1 MTAPRNYQESNERM
15 KSTRVFASIF
25 AFLLLLT
32 GAWAHAAEVSGTV
45 TNKTTNKPSAGDT
58 VAVLDVQ
65 SNMAEVAHA
74 TTDARGHY
82 TINMPGNGP
91 YLIRATHQ
99 GAGYFIAAPMGGGS
113 GDISVYD
120 VAAKVK
126 GVFIEANVIEA
137 ESNNGQLKVDE
148 RYFVHNTSSPPTT
161 QWSPKSFSIVLPPD
175 AVVADVG
182 AQRPGG
188 LPTSVKLDPDGPK
201 GHYSFNFPIQPDNG
215 DKDTMFQISYS
226 LPYADGKY
234 SFRSQLSLPADNV
247 AVLLP
252 KSMTLT
258 SGSGASFSPVNADPG
273 LQTLLA
279 KNVPA
284 DKPVE
289 FTISGTGAM
298 PREAQGQD
306 QGTGQQAN
314 PSANGP
320 GGGIGEPIDTPDPL
334 SKYKWWILGALG
346 LLLATAAAFL
356 LRRPDTA
363 LAGMS
368 SSGVP
373 VGGYVPPGGALAATP
388 EAKNAALLN
397 ALKEELFTLE
407 SEKLSEK
414 ISPAEYAEAKAALEA
429 VLKRALKKQG

>member
-1 MTAPRNYQESNERM
+1 M
-15 KSTRVFASIF
+15 KSIRVFTNIF

-32 GAWAHAAEVSGTV
+32 AAWAHAADVSGTV
-45 TNKTTNKPSAGDT
+45 TNKTTNKPAAGDA
-58 VAVLDVQ
+58 VALLDVQ
-65 SNMAEVAHA
+65 SNMAEMAHA
-74 TTDARGHY
+74 TTDASGHY
-82 TINMPGNGP
+82 TINVPGNGP
-91 YLIRATHQ
+91 YLIRVTHQ
-99 GAGYFIAAPMGGGS
+99 GAGYFIAAPMGSGS
-113 GDISVYD
+113 GDIPVYD

-126 GVFIEANVIEA
+126 GVFIEADVIEA
-137 ESNNGQLKVDE
+137 ESDNGQLKMDE
-148 RYFVHNTSSPPTT
+148 RYLVHNTSSPPTT

-215 DKDTMFQISYS
+215 DKYTMFQISYS

-252 KSMTLT
+252 KSMTLA

-273 LQTLLA
+273 VQTLLA

-284 DKPVE
+284 DKPID
-289 FTISGTGAM
+289 FTISGTGSM
-298 PREAQGQD
+298 PRDAQNGGAQGAD
-306 QGTGQQAN
+306 QQA
-314 PSANGP
+314 SASAGGP

-346 LLLATAAAFL
+346 LLLVAAAAFL
-356 LRRPDTA
+356 LRRPEPA
-363 LAGMS
+363 FAGIPGA
-368 SSGVP
+368 GVP
-373 VGGYVPPGGALAATP
+373 AGGAYVPPIATAATP
-388 EAKNAALLN
+388 AAKNAALLN

-407 SEKLSEK
+407 SEKLSET
-414 ISPAEYAEAKAALEA
+414 ISPAEYAEAKAALET